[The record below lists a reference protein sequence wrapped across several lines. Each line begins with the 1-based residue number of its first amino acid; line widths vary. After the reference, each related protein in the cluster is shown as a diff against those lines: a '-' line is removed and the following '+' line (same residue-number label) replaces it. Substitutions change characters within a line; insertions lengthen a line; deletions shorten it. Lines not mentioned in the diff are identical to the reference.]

1 MLRRVFGR
9 EKVEESKISVNK
21 AVLPALILHVILQVL
36 SNQGG

>member
-9 EKVEESKISVNK
+9 EEVEEGEKSVYK
-21 AVLPALILHVILQVL
+21 GELPALILQKTLQVL